1 MCDCFYLTDQVSIPC
16 RYCIDTKCEMNQ
28 QQLENEELDD
38 NVTESSA
45 EQNKLR
51 DAYVQE
57 RTYLEV
63 VEIELNRSKIIMID
77 EQGRK
82 KRVPILSEH

>member
-1 MCDCFYLTDQVSIPC
+1 
-16 RYCIDTKCEMNQ
+16 MNQ
-28 QQLENEELDD
+28 QQIATEVLVES
-38 NVTESSA
+38 VTEPSL
-45 EQNKLR
+45 EQSKLR
-51 DAYVQE
+51 DAYVKE

-82 KRVPILSEH
+82 KRIAILSEH

>member
-1 MCDCFYLTDQVSIPC
+1 
-16 RYCIDTKCEMNQ
+16 MNQ
-28 QQLENEELDD
+28 QQLETDD
-38 NVTESSA
+38 LVEGVTESSA
-45 EQNKLR
+45 EQSKLR
-51 DAYVQE
+51 EAYVQE
-57 RTYLEV
+57 RTNLEV

>member
-1 MCDCFYLTDQVSIPC
+1 
-16 RYCIDTKCEMNQ
+16 MNQ
-28 QQLENEELDD
+28 QQLE
-38 NVTESSA
+38 TEDSGNKATEPSA

-51 DAYVQE
+51 DAYVKE

>member
-28 QQLENEELDD
+28 QQLEIEDSGD
-38 NVTESSA
+38 KVTESSA

-51 DAYVQE
+51 DAYVKE

>member
-1 MCDCFYLTDQVSIPC
+1 
-16 RYCIDTKCEMNQ
+16 MNQ
-28 QQLENEELDD
+28 QQLETDD
-38 NVTESSA
+38 LVESVTESSA
-45 EQNKLR
+45 EQSKLR
-51 DAYVQE
+51 KAYVKE

>member
-1 MCDCFYLTDQVSIPC
+1 
-16 RYCIDTKCEMNQ
+16 MNQ
-28 QQLENEELDD
+28 QQLETDD
-38 NVTESSA
+38 LVESVTESSA
-45 EQNKLR
+45 EQSKLR
-51 DAYVQE
+51 EAYVKE
-57 RTYLEV
+57 RSYLEV

>member
-1 MCDCFYLTDQVSIPC
+1 
-16 RYCIDTKCEMNQ
+16 MNQ
-28 QQLENEELDD
+28 QQLENEELDG

>member
-1 MCDCFYLTDQVSIPC
+1 
-16 RYCIDTKCEMNQ
+16 MNQ
-28 QQLENEELDD
+28 QQLK
-38 NVTESSA
+38 TEAPIKSVMEPSV

-51 DAYVQE
+51 EAYVKE
-57 RTYLEV
+57 RTYLEI
-63 VEIELNRSKIIMID
+63 VEIELNRSKIMMVD